1 MKTKII
7 YSAILGL
14 GLLTGAGAQPVRVE
28 LKETAAGF
36 ELRRAGEPF
45 FVRGAGGVQ
54 HLERLAA
61 SGANSVR
68 TWGTDQTEEV
78 IDRAQKA
85 GLTVC
90 AGLWIEHERNGFNY
104 DDLVAVQAQ
113 IARHKLAVD
122 QYKNHPALL
131 LWSVGNEVE
140 ARSTNPKVWDTIE
153 AVAAYIKKVDPNHP
167 VMVAT
172 AHISAA
178 VVAQIRQRC
187 PSIDLLGCNSY
198 GGLKV
203 LAQDVRKSGWPGAYL
218 VSEWGS
224 DGNWEV
230 DKTPWGAEIELT
242 STEKAFQYA
251 LRYPLI
257 LMDIQCCLGSYAFYW
272 GQKQETTPTW
282 FNLFLEDGAETEA
295 IEVLQFL
302 WCARSPAVAAPRI
315 TPLRLNGVGAA
326 AGLRVAAGEPVQ
338 AGFALARGEPGEVQ
352 VKWTLQPESRDKR
365 FGGDHEQQPRD
376 LKLPAIAA
384 TADQTRLNFP
394 APAQTGAYR
403 LYVTVY
409 GPGGKAATANFP
421 FLVAATSK

>member
-1 MKTKII
+1 
-7 YSAILGL
+7 
-14 GLLTGAGAQPVRVE
+14 
-28 LKETAAGF
+28 
-36 ELRRAGEPF
+36 
-45 FVRGAGGVQ
+45 
-54 HLERLAA
+54 
-61 SGANSVR
+61 
-68 TWGTDQTEEV
+68 
-78 IDRAQKA
+78 
-85 GLTVC
+85 
-90 AGLWIEHERNGFNY
+90 
-104 DDLVAVQAQ
+104 
-113 IARHKLAVD
+113 
-122 QYKNHPALL
+122 
-131 LWSVGNEVE
+131 
-140 ARSTNPKVWDTIE
+140 
-153 AVAAYIKKVDPNHP
+153 
-167 VMVAT
+167 MVAT